1 MRNKVLIIFSILI
14 LVVGQISEETASQR
28 TQITLSFG
36 QVNDLEVEYQM
47 FYFYGFTTK
56 EVDENYE
63 FNFLVKLIK
72 TETEESE
79 TGEINCFYSS
89 SNSLGDTGSATV
101 VFACYNYLETNFDS
115 VEIVSS
121 DNVAGIPSDTILLN
135 PKLTD
140 DLIKDEALYDF
151 YSESPAPQLV
161 GQPVIDYKKVGNG
174 LLKFTINLRQPD
186 QNIKVGQSF
195 DIKLPYPSGIFL
207 KFTITEINE
216 LTMKLNCEIE
226 GEVIDQRLYVEQTTI
241 VVDRKYLFILP
252 GFITNSINT
261 NGTELQNDEEE
272 EESEKE
278 QIEESEKEQEEEIE
292 NEQTE
297 ELEKEQIEESEKE
310 KTEEQEGEQKEEPE
324 KEQKEEPEKEQAEVA
339 EKEQM
344 EESEK
349 EKTEEQE
356 GEQIEESEK
365 EQTEELEK
373 EQIEESE
380 KEKTEKEQTEEPEGE
395 QTEEP
400 EGEQMEE
407 PEKEQTEEPEKEKT
421 EEPEKEQ
428 MEEPQKEK
436 TEEPEKEQTEEP
448 EKEQKEKS
456 EKEQIEEPEEEQT
469 EESEKE
475 QAEEPE
481 KEQKEKSEKEQKE
494 EPEKEQTEEP
504 EKEQTEEP
512 QKEKTEEPE
521 KEQKEKPEIEKTEEP
536 EKEQTE
542 EPGKEK
548 ADEEPEEKPSEK
560 EDTTEQVS
568 TTSKSTESSTHE
580 STNSTI
586 NESTEQATTQNVTP
600 TNGITYEPT
609 TDTISEEE
617 EEESIRTIEEAKKI
631 SELTISFRQLTGF
644 KFTGGVISF
653 NFLSL
658 ITQSLSKGKTITLLV
673 NLIGINGMDEEATEI
688 TCTLGENV
696 EVTDNESKQAIFL
709 CLRSGLNESKG
720 YTSFR
725 LNSSDDIAGIP
736 TEDEIALNPVLTDE
750 AISNNEIKNYTAD
763 SSVPPSFVFDT
774 IDLQN
779 CENDGKFAIK
789 GSLSGVS
796 TIASNKFTIPLT
808 YPEGTSITCTFEGE
822 NLQCIGD
829 KELSGTMILEQAI
842 VADKTEELF
851 TLKNISFNNMNCNNG
866 LLKEASKK
874 INVNISFRQVSHI
887 QKESNG
893 LSFLFAA
900 FVNVDLPASYTI
912 PMNVIVIINGKKVE
926 KIADCTLNEAVTSS
940 GTAVQGDFN
949 CLVALESN
957 ENVAPEDLT
966 ISTNND
972 NIGGCS
978 ELTKE
983 EASPKLTDDAIEE
996 SKNKPDL
1003 GKVLD
1008 YSLEENKGKIP
1019 PSFEISTLNMD
1030 KCESKGKLTLIGT
1043 FLDDINEEMTFD
1055 ISFTFPASTIKCTVE
1070 KATKGQ
1076 QTEISCKMQK
1086 VKKGAEFRD
1095 FVLEPKLLKKK
1106 NKEMFYIKR
1115 KTFNLGST
1123 YKCENFNELKL
1134 KKAKAR
1140 INSPFTFL
1148 QVGKPPSYSRLF
1160 FMALTRKNTEAVFT
1174 QTQIFTVT
1182 LKIQTSRRRRLDI
1195 QELEDLNITCVPG
1208 NSTDN
1213 TGSFDCSGSANGD
1226 LVSLDIEND
1235 KIAGQTENVKILENP
1250 NPDYSKK
1257 EALVVYDSL
1266 PSVTITNV
1274 TSQNCS
1280 IYGTYKVEAYSAS
1293 DLNLTEEKD
1302 NVTILFSTPDSSGNC
1317 IIEVPSNKRNLTINC
1332 DNTES
1337 FTASEMIIPA
1347 QTIYEK
1353 DDTTPLFKIASDYIV
1368 PSPFAC
1374 AIGDNSYKNKT
1385 AISQESTSTSWGK
1398 RYFRNGSSGL
1408 SGGAIAGI
1416 VIALVVAFAIIAVL
1430 IVYTRKFIS
1439 KPPKSANYI
1448 VDNSS
1453 TIHNLQMNRKV

>member
-1 MRNKVLIIFSILI
+1 
-14 LVVGQISEETASQR
+14 
-28 TQITLSFG
+28 
-36 QVNDLEVEYQM
+36 
-47 FYFYGFTTK
+47 
-56 EVDENYE
+56 
-63 FNFLVKLIK
+63 
-72 TETEESE
+72 
-79 TGEINCFYSS
+79 
-89 SNSLGDTGSATV
+89 
-101 VFACYNYLETNFDS
+101 
-115 VEIVSS
+115 
-121 DNVAGIPSDTILLN
+121 
-135 PKLTD
+135 
-140 DLIKDEALYDF
+140 
-151 YSESPAPQLV
+151 
-161 GQPVIDYKKVGNG
+161 
-174 LLKFTINLRQPD
+174 
-186 QNIKVGQSF
+186 
-195 DIKLPYPSGIFL
+195 
-207 KFTITEINE
+207 
-216 LTMKLNCEIE
+216 
-226 GEVIDQRLYVEQTTI
+226 
-241 VVDRKYLFILP
+241 
-252 GFITNSINT
+252 
-261 NGTELQNDEEE
+261 
-272 EESEKE
+272 
-278 QIEESEKEQEEEIE
+278 
-292 NEQTE
+292 
-297 ELEKEQIEESEKE
+297 
-310 KTEEQEGEQKEEPE
+310 
-324 KEQKEEPEKEQAEVA
+324 
-339 EKEQM
+339 
-344 EESEK
+344 
-349 EKTEEQE
+349 
-356 GEQIEESEK
+356 
-365 EQTEELEK
+365 
-373 EQIEESE
+373 
-380 KEKTEKEQTEEPEGE
+380 
-395 QTEEP
+395 
-400 EGEQMEE
+400 
-407 PEKEQTEEPEKEKT
+407 
-421 EEPEKEQ
+421 
-428 MEEPQKEK
+428 
-436 TEEPEKEQTEEP
+436 
-448 EKEQKEKS
+448 
-456 EKEQIEEPEEEQT
+456 
-469 EESEKE
+469 
-475 QAEEPE
+475 
-481 KEQKEKSEKEQKE
+481 
-494 EPEKEQTEEP
+494 
-504 EKEQTEEP
+504 
-512 QKEKTEEPE
+512 
-521 KEQKEKPEIEKTEEP
+521 
-536 EKEQTE
+536 
-542 EPGKEK
+542 
-548 ADEEPEEKPSEK
+548 
-560 EDTTEQVS
+560 
-568 TTSKSTESSTHE
+568 
-580 STNSTI
+580 
-586 NESTEQATTQNVTP
+586 
-600 TNGITYEPT
+600 
-609 TDTISEEE
+609 
-617 EEESIRTIEEAKKI
+617 
-631 SELTISFRQLTGF
+631 
-644 KFTGGVISF
+644 
-653 NFLSL
+653 
-658 ITQSLSKGKTITLLV
+658 
-673 NLIGINGMDEEATEI
+673 MDEEATEI